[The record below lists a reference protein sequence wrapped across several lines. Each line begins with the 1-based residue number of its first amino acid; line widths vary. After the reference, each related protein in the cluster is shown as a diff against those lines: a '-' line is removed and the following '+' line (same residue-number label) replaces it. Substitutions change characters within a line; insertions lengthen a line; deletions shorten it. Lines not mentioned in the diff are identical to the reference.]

1 MGKVNDENYIN
12 IMGWMVNKLH
22 LKGNELLIYAIIY
35 GFSQAEQQTFSG
47 SLQYLADWT
56 NSTRQ
61 GVMKNLKS
69 LLDKGLI
76 EKKDININGVKF
88 CEYCTTELLGVYNKV
103 YRGVQQSL
111 TGGVQQSLTGGVQ
124 QSLHNNI
131 NIDNTNN
138 NINNNISGKRF
149 KPPTVDE
156 VKAYCIERQNNVDAE
171 RFIDYYTANGWKVGK
186 NTMKDWKAAVR
197 TWERNGYSAKGK
209 VGANG
214 VRLAD
219 HKPDDDG
226 LDGIF

>member
-88 CEYCTTELLGVYNKV
+88 CEYCTTELQGVYNKV
-103 YRGVQQSL
+103 YR
-111 TGGVQQSLTGGVQ
+111 GVQQSLTGGVQ

-226 LDGIF
+226 LDDIF

>member
-88 CEYCTTELLGVYNKV
+88 CEYCTTELSGVYNKV
-103 YRGVQQSL
+103 YR
-111 TGGVQQSLTGGVQ
+111 GVQQSLTGGVQ

-226 LDGIF
+226 LDDIF

>member
-76 EKKDININGVKF
+76 EKEDININGVKF
-88 CEYCTTELLGVYNKV
+88 CEYCTTELQGVYNKV
-103 YRGVQQSL
+103 YR
-111 TGGVQQSLTGGVQ
+111 GVQQSLTGGVQ

-138 NINNNISGKRF
+138 NINNNISEKRF

-156 VKAYCIERQNNVDAE
+156 VRAYCIERHNNVDAE

-219 HKPDDDG
+219 HMPDDDG

>member
-88 CEYCTTELLGVYNKV
+88 CEYCTTELQGVYNKV
-103 YRGVQQSL
+103 YR
-111 TGGVQQSLTGGVQ
+111 GVQQSLTGGVQ

-138 NINNNISGKRF
+138 NINNNISEKRF

-156 VKAYCIERQNNVDAE
+156 VRAYCIERHNNVDAE

-197 TWERNGYSAKGK
+197 TWERNGYSANGK

>member
-88 CEYCTTELLGVYNKV
+88 CEYCTTELSGVYNKV

-111 TGGVQQSLTGGVQ
+111 TGGVQQSL
-124 QSLHNNI
+124 HNNI
-131 NIDNTNN
+131 DIDNTNN
-138 NINNNISGKRF
+138 NINNNISEKRF

-156 VKAYCIERQNNVDAE
+156 VKAYCIERQNNVDAA

>member
-111 TGGVQQSLTGGVQ
+111 TGGVQQSL
-124 QSLHNNI
+124 HNNI

-226 LDGIF
+226 LDDIF

>member
-88 CEYCTTELLGVYNKV
+88 CEYCTTELQGVYNKV
-103 YRGVQQSL
+103 YR
-111 TGGVQQSLTGGVQ
+111 GVQQSLTGGVQ

-197 TWERNGYSAKGK
+197 TWERNGYSTKGK

>member
-88 CEYCTTELLGVYNKV
+88 CEYCTTELSGVYNKV
-103 YRGVQQSL
+103 YR
-111 TGGVQQSLTGGVQ
+111 GVQQSLTGGVQ

-214 VRLAD
+214 VSWQIIILMMTVLTVFFKR
-219 HKPDDDG
+219 
-226 LDGIF
+226 

>member
-111 TGGVQQSLTGGVQ
+111 TGGVQQSL
-124 QSLHNNI
+124 HNNI

-197 TWERNGYSAKGK
+197 TWERNGYSANGK

>member
-111 TGGVQQSLTGGVQ
+111 TGGVQQSL
-124 QSLHNNI
+124 HNNI

>member
-88 CEYCTTELLGVYNKV
+88 CEYCTTELQGVYNKV
-103 YRGVQQSL
+103 YRGVQQS
-111 TGGVQQSLTGGVQ
+111 STGGVQ

>member
-103 YRGVQQSL
+103 DR
-111 TGGVQQSLTGGVQ
+111 GVQQSLTGGVQ

-214 VRLAD
+214 VRLAV

>member
-56 NSTRQ
+56 NSTKQ

-103 YRGVQQSL
+103 YRGVQQS
-111 TGGVQQSLTGGVQ
+111 STGGVQ

>member
-56 NSTRQ
+56 NSTKQ

-88 CEYCTTELLGVYNKV
+88 CEYCTTELQGVYNKV
-103 YRGVQQSL
+103 YR
-111 TGGVQQSLTGGVQ
+111 GVQQSLTGGVQ

-186 NTMKDWKAAVR
+186 NTMKDWKAAIR

-226 LDGIF
+226 LDDIF

>member
-111 TGGVQQSLTGGVQ
+111 TGGVQQSL
-124 QSLHNNI
+124 HNNI

-156 VKAYCIERQNNVDAE
+156 VKAYCIERQNNVDAG

-197 TWERNGYSAKGK
+197 TWERNGYSVKGK

>member
-111 TGGVQQSLTGGVQ
+111 TGGVQQSL
-124 QSLHNNI
+124 HNNI

-156 VKAYCIERQNNVDAE
+156 VKAYCIERQNNVDAA

>member
-88 CEYCTTELLGVYNKV
+88 CEYCTTELQGVYNKV
-103 YRGVQQSL
+103 YR
-111 TGGVQQSLTGGVQ
+111 GVQQSLTGGVQ

>member
-88 CEYCTTELLGVYNKV
+88 CEYCTTELQGVYNKV
-103 YRGVQQSL
+103 YR
-111 TGGVQQSLTGGVQ
+111 GVQQSLTGGVQ

-197 TWERNGYSAKGK
+197 TWERNGYSANGK

>member
-1 MGKVNDENYIN
+1 MGKVNDENYIS

-88 CEYCTTELLGVYNKV
+88 CEYCTTELQGVYNKV
-103 YRGVQQSL
+103 YR
-111 TGGVQQSLTGGVQ
+111 GVQQSLTGGVQ

-156 VKAYCIERQNNVDAE
+156 VKAYCIERQNNVDAA

-197 TWERNGYSAKGK
+197 TWERNGYSANGK

>member
-88 CEYCTTELLGVYNKV
+88 CEYCTTEFTGVYNKV
-103 YRGVQQSL
+103 YR
-111 TGGVQQSLTGGVQ
+111 GVQQSLTGGVQ

-156 VKAYCIERQNNVDAE
+156 VKAYCIERQNNVDAA

>member
-111 TGGVQQSLTGGVQ
+111 TGGVQQSL
-124 QSLHNNI
+124 HNNI

-156 VKAYCIERQNNVDAE
+156 VKAYCIERQNNVDAA

-197 TWERNGYSAKGK
+197 TWERNGYPAKGK

-219 HKPDDDG
+219 HNDDG

>member
-111 TGGVQQSLTGGVQ
+111 TGGVQQSL
-124 QSLHNNI
+124 HNNI

-171 RFIDYYTANGWKVGK
+171 RFIDYYTANGWKAGK

>member
-88 CEYCTTELLGVYNKV
+88 CEYCTTELSGVYNKV
-103 YRGVQQSL
+103 YR
-111 TGGVQQSLTGGVQ
+111 GVQQSLTGGVQ

-156 VKAYCIERQNNVDAE
+156 VKAYCIERQNNVDAA

>member
-88 CEYCTTELLGVYNKV
+88 CEYCTTELQGVYNKV
-103 YRGVQQSL
+103 YR
-111 TGGVQQSLTGGVQ
+111 GVQ

-156 VKAYCIERQNNVDAE
+156 VKAYCIERQNNVDAA

>member
-111 TGGVQQSLTGGVQ
+111 TGGVQQSL
-124 QSLHNNI
+124 HNNI

-138 NINNNISGKRF
+138 NINNNISEKRF

>member
-111 TGGVQQSLTGGVQ
+111 TGGVQQSL
-124 QSLHNNI
+124 HNNI

-171 RFIDYYTANGWKVGK
+171 RFMDYYTANGWKVGK

-197 TWERNGYSAKGK
+197 TWERNGYSAKAK

>member
-111 TGGVQQSLTGGVQ
+111 TGGVQQSL
-124 QSLHNNI
+124 HNNI

-197 TWERNGYSAKGK
+197 AWERNGYSANGK

>member
-47 SLQYLADWT
+47 TLQYLADWT

-88 CEYCTTELLGVYNKV
+88 CEYCTTELQGVYNKV
-103 YRGVQQSL
+103 YR
-111 TGGVQQSLTGGVQ
+111 GVQQSLTGGVQ

-156 VKAYCIERQNNVDAE
+156 VKAYCIERQNNVDAA

>member
-1 MGKVNDENYIN
+1 MGKVNDENYIS

-88 CEYCTTELLGVYNKV
+88 CEYCTTELSGVYNKV

-111 TGGVQQSLTGGVQ
+111 TGGVQQSL
-124 QSLHNNI
+124 HNNI
-131 NIDNTNN
+131 TIDNTNN

-226 LDGIF
+226 LDDIF

>member
-47 SLQYLADWT
+47 SLQYIADWT

-88 CEYCTTELLGVYNKV
+88 CEYCTTELQGVYNKV
-103 YRGVQQSL
+103 YR
-111 TGGVQQSLTGGVQ
+111 GVQQSLTGGVQ

-197 TWERNGYSAKGK
+197 TWERNGYSANGK

>member
-88 CEYCTTELLGVYNKV
+88 CEYCTTELQGVYNKV
-103 YRGVQQSL
+103 YR
-111 TGGVQQSLTGGVQ
+111 GVQQSLTGGVQ

-197 TWERNGYSAKGK
+197 TWERNGYSANGK
-209 VGANG
+209 VGTNG

>member
-111 TGGVQQSLTGGVQ
+111 TGGVQQSL
-124 QSLHNNI
+124 HNNI

-156 VKAYCIERQNNVDAE
+156 VKAYCIERQNYVDAV

>member
-88 CEYCTTELLGVYNKV
+88 CEYCTTELQGVYNKV
-103 YRGVQQSL
+103 YR
-111 TGGVQQSLTGGVQ
+111 GVQQSLTGGVQ

-156 VKAYCIERQNNVDAE
+156 VKAYCIERQNNVDAA

>member
-88 CEYCTTELLGVYNKV
+88 CEYCTTELSGVYNKV
-103 YRGVQQSL
+103 YR
-111 TGGVQQSLTGGVQ
+111 GVQQSLTGGVQ

>member
-1 MGKVNDENYIN
+1 MRI
-12 IMGWMVNKLH
+12 L
-22 LKGNELLIYAIIY
+22 
-35 GFSQAEQQTFSG
+35 
-47 SLQYLADWT
+47 
-56 NSTRQ
+56 
-61 GVMKNLKS
+61 
-69 LLDKGLI
+69 
-76 EKKDININGVKF
+76 
-88 CEYCTTELLGVYNKV
+88 YNKV
-103 YRGVQQSL
+103 YR
-111 TGGVQQSLTGGVQ
+111 GVQQSLTGGVQ

-171 RFIDYYTANGWKVGK
+171 RFMDYYTANGWKVGK

>member
-88 CEYCTTELLGVYNKV
+88 CEYCTTELQGVYNKV
-103 YRGVQQSL
+103 YR
-111 TGGVQQSLTGGVQ
+111 GVQQSLTGGVQ

-138 NINNNISGKRF
+138 NINNNISEKRF

>member
-111 TGGVQQSLTGGVQ
+111 TGGVQQSL
-124 QSLHNNI
+124 HNNI

-149 KPPTVDE
+149 KPPTIDE

-197 TWERNGYSAKGK
+197 TWERNGYSANGK

>member
-111 TGGVQQSLTGGVQ
+111 QGGVQQSLQ
-124 QSLHNNI
+124 NNI

-197 TWERNGYSAKGK
+197 TWERNGYSTNGK

>member
-226 LDGIF
+226 LDDIF

>member
-76 EKKDININGVKF
+76 DKKDININGVKF
-88 CEYCTTELLGVYNKV
+88 CEYCTTELQGVYNKV
-103 YRGVQQSL
+103 YR
-111 TGGVQQSLTGGVQ
+111 GVQQSLTGGVQ

-138 NINNNISGKRF
+138 NINNNISEKRF

-156 VKAYCIERQNNVDAE
+156 VKAYCIERQNNVDAA

-197 TWERNGYSAKGK
+197 TWERNGYSANGK